1 MSTDGGNAATS
12 LSDQIAE
19 EILSL
24 MGRRRINKAELA
36 RRLGQKQ
43 DWIGRRLNGR
53 QPFDVEDLQ
62 RIAVILGVDAV
73 DLLPRKQ
80 GESVPKR
87 SRSLESRVIATVG
100 QDPGNRSDARRSVRT
115 GRKHHPGRAVSATR
129 PLVPLDR
136 GHVATLSA
144 R

>member
-1 MSTDGGNAATS
+1 MSADGGATAK
-12 LSDQIAE
+12 LSDQVAE

-87 SRSLESRVIATVG
+87 SRALEPRIVATVG
-100 QDPGNRSDARRSVRT
+100 QHSENRSNGRLPVRT
-115 GRKHHPGRAVSATR
+115 GRKHRPGRAVSATR

-136 GHVATLSA
+136 GYVATPSG